1 MLCVLVSPVVLV
13 LVVGLPDVCS
23 DVPSSTVLDA
33 TINLK
38 GVRLAIHGQK
48 TIHCCQPGRYVMHE
62 GQVMSIA
69 CSLRM

>member
-13 LVVGLPDVCS
+13 VVVGLPDVCS

-48 TIHCCQPGRYVMHE
+48 QYTAANPDVVLCMKDK
-62 GQVMSIA
+62 
-69 CSLRM
+69 L